1 MITYKQNPQLDFQAV
16 LDLYASVGW
25 TGYSSHP
32 EMLEK
37 ALEHS
42 LLVLAAVDGDRL
54 VGLLRAVGDIETA
67 YETAASDEIINQD
80 ILVLPA
86 YQRQGIGRNLL
97 EQAISHFPGIYQ
109 LHLLTDNTEKT
120 RSFYEALGF
129 TAVDSLGCVAYTY
142 LK

>member
-16 LDLYASVGW
+16 LNLYASVDW
-25 TGYSSHP
+25 TGYTSRP

-37 ALEHS
+37 SLEHS
-42 LLVLAAVDGDRL
+42 LLVLAAFDGGRL
-54 VGLLRAVGDIETA
+54 VGLLRAVGDGHSIVF
-67 YETAASDEIINQD
+67 IQD

-86 YQRQGIGRNLL
+86 YQRQGIGRTLL
-97 EQAISHFPGIYQ
+97 NQAITHFPGIYQ

-129 TAVDSLGCVAYTY
+129 TAVECLDCVAYTY

>member
-54 VGLLRAVGDIETA
+54 VGLLRAVGDG
-67 YETAASDEIINQD
+67 YSIIFIQD

-86 YQRQGIGRNLL
+86 YQRQEIGRNLL
-97 EQAISHFPGIYQ
+97 EQAILHFPGIYQ
-109 LHLLTDNTEKT
+109 LHLLTDNAEKT